1 MHKRP
6 HGKGFRMTARFGGN
20 NAHRVARAVGA
31 AFRPPGERFVPCGRA
46 EARPYG
52 VSPVEAC
59 PYETSGGHRRR
70 GGYFPDF
77 AGFL

>member
-6 HGKGFRMTARFGGN
+6 HGKGFRMTARFGG
-20 NAHRVARAVGA
+20 
-31 AFRPPGERFVPCGRA
+31 
-46 EARPYG
+46 
-52 VSPVEAC
+52 
-59 PYETSGGHRRR
+59 HRRR

>member
-1 MHKRP
+1 KPISKYR
-6 HGKGFRMTARFGGN
+6 TASALMSVPYLNASPLKASGTGN
-20 NAHRVARAVGA
+20 FCFQSHYRGSVH
-31 AFRPPGERFVPCGRA
+31 
-46 EARPYG
+46 EARPSV

-59 PYETSGGHRRR
+59 PYEASGGHKRR